1 MDEIENHFQ
10 LSLSSLL
17 AVGPYS
23 PPLRVDQF
31 GRRCME
37 DSMLEQMKKLYRV
50 TCLWSIFLGALLP
63 QNLLSAETIQPH
75 VVLLSIDG
83 LRPDYYL
90 HPDTYH
96 LKIPHLRS
104 LMQRGS
110 YAQRMLSVYPTLTYP
125 AHTTIVTGV
134 RPARHGI
141 VSNFVFAPTQ
151 GLLNWYLKSTD
162 IQAKTLWE
170 AARDKGLKTAIV
182 TWPVSYGAQVDY
194 LIPENLAATSDIA
207 DLIRQGSTAELFAD
221 LEKQLGRIKLLP
233 FSDPKACLPL
243 DNMTTDFAAEIMRR
257 YKPHLLL
264 VHLLDVDHEQHSTGI
279 DTPQVFASFE
289 RIDGLIGKL
298 IDAVRQAGL
307 FADTTF
313 VIVGDHGFLP
323 VHASLDFNA
332 LLLEKGL
339 LSVDETGKIK
349 DWSAFVQGNGG
360 AAAVYVRDSNDA
372 ALRTQVEKLLRT
384 EIAARYD
391 GIVRIVEREQLD
403 QMEAFPGALMA
414 LEATDGYYFSLSN
427 PKQQI
432 LHPGDPFK
440 GMHGYFPTNPQMAT
454 GFIASGRGI
463 RQGVVVPSLRMLD
476 VAPTVAALLHLD
488 LPSAEGVPL
497 VGILSPQP

>member
-17 AVGPYS
+17 
-23 PPLRVDQF
+23 
-31 GRRCME
+31 
-37 DSMLEQMKKLYRV
+37 
-50 TCLWSIFLGALLP
+50 
-63 QNLLSAETIQPH
+63 
-75 VVLLSIDG
+75 
-83 LRPDYYL
+83 
-90 HPDTYH
+90 
-96 LKIPHLRS
+96 
-104 LMQRGS
+104 
-110 YAQRMLSVYPTLTYP
+110 
-125 AHTTIVTGV
+125 
-134 RPARHGI
+134 
-141 VSNFVFAPTQ
+141 
-151 GLLNWYLKSTD
+151 
-162 IQAKTLWE
+162 
-170 AARDKGLKTAIV
+170 
-182 TWPVSYGAQVDY
+182 
-194 LIPENLAATSDIA
+194 
-207 DLIRQGSTAELFAD
+207 
-221 LEKQLGRIKLLP
+221 
-233 FSDPKACLPL
+233 
-243 DNMTTDFAAEIMRR
+243 
-257 YKPHLLL
+257 
-264 VHLLDVDHEQHSTGI
+264 TGI

-289 RIDGLIGKL
+289 RIDVLIGKL

-372 ALRTQVEKLLRT
+372 ALRAQVEKLLRT

-403 QMEAFPGALMA
+403 QMEAFPEALMA
-414 LEATDGYYFSLSN
+414 LEAMDGYYFSLSN
-427 PKQQI
+427 PKQQV

-440 GMHGYFPTNPQMAT
+440 GMHGYLPTNPQMAT